1 MSFEDG
7 QRSYVLH
14 ELNRAFPVPASSAI
28 GMDTIQAALGVTD
41 PVMPPETRQVSDA
54 VNFMATFG
62 ASSGAAQADAACRAQ
77 PYPSSGMRD
86 PAARTG
92 CGWWFVPSPSQPSTA
107 AYGSRRGPMSPH
119 LDTQAGTG
127 QWIWDLAEAQRLEG
141 MKRASN
147 NVQACEDLAYANFPN
162 VGWCPSTNK
171 AIVTDGQG
179 NPAYAQYA
187 GGDCPGGGIIMNA
200 SQCPVAPSAGG
211 AGGGGGGAAGGA
223 GSGGISAQCQ
233 DGALTP
239 ACLQTLSSQVCGSN
253 SGLSAAYGSGWPA
266 TNPAFSAINGI
277 AGRGFQLDAS
287 LLSGGGST
295 IQNALNSFTS
305 MRQFAYTNTN
315 PALIRAQSAAANI
328 CGNQPFDPCAL
339 AAGDTA
345 PFDPEC
351 VTKALVAAGYKAAG
365 GLMPSNG
372 SMGYW
377 NGLGTWGEVQAQ
389 INWHKAAADQPGFA
403 GLAPEDQVREIG
415 YVYGTKVQYPKM
427 GCNVHGVAMY
437 RYFFPTW
444 DLTLFPQSGAQ
455 THFLGRYLFK
465 NGFPNQGST
474 MQDQTP
480 AGGYLT
486 EGQRMIANFV
496 PQDGGNYQF
505 MIQCDDYVRMLIDD
519 QLHLEVGCCGQWQAG
534 QIVALTPGTP
544 YKLTFDLWNGGGP
557 WSFGVQYSVN
567 GGGWQPIPISQLYM
581 IEDRR
586 LPMVE
591 LAFNQ
596 MQTTNIPQNQLN
608 NGTPVTDTNGVFQ
621 NLFMT
626 ANIGQLN
633 GRQCMLVNAPVQGVF
648 NYYTFNQGVRLAAMK
663 SITMMLQINSITVG
677 STGLTPSIISF
688 FNLPQSS
695 LTGYPRRGWDQSHV
709 QPYLART
716 NDFMISSNGSQI
728 YPWGLGPVKNSNVGV
743 DTFFKENAQGGLG
756 VSSIPQGQWFHFAWV
771 WDDTFTGYTVYI
783 NGKQAARA
791 FVGAYDPTLMMEQ
804 FRIGC
809 DSHPEGQAWTGG
821 IAWFRAFDYRL
832 STDLIQRDMN
842 DDWVNV

>member
-7 QRSYVLH
+7 QRSYALH
-14 ELNRAFPVPASSAI
+14 ELNRAFPAPASSAV
-28 GMDTIQAALGVTD
+28 GMDTIQAALGNTD

-147 NVQACEDLAYANFPN
+147 NVQTCEDLAYANFPN

-200 SQCPVAPSAGG
+200 SQCQIAPSGG
-211 AGGGGGGAAGGA
+211 GGGGGGGAGS

-233 DGALTP
+233 DGALSP
-239 ACLQTLSSQVCGSN
+239 ACLQTLANQVCGAQ
-253 SGLSAAYGSGWPA
+253 GTLSQSYKSGWPA
-266 TNPAFSAINGI
+266 SSGSFGAIHGI
-277 AGRGFQLDAS
+277 ASRGFELDAS
-287 LLSGGGST
+287 LINGGGST
-295 IQNALNSFTS
+295 IQNALNNFTS
-305 MRQFAYTNTN
+305 LRQFAYTNTN
-315 PALIRAQSAAANI
+315 PALIRAQSAAANL
-328 CGNQPFDPCAL
+328 CGGQKFDPCAL

-345 PFDPEC
+345 PFDPDC
-351 VTKALVAAGYKAAG
+351 VTKALIAAGYKSTG

-377 NGLGTWGEVQAQ
+377 NSLGTWGEVQTQ

-437 RYFFPTW
+437 RYYFPTW
-444 DLTLFPQSGAQ
+444 DGTLFPQSGPQ
-455 THFLGRYLFK
+455 THFLGRYLLK
-465 NGFPNQGST
+465 KGFPMQGST

-480 AGGYLT
+480 AGGNLT

-505 MIQCDDYVRMLIDD
+505 LIQCDDWVRMQINDE
-519 QLHLEVGCCGQWQAG
+519 LHMEVGCCGQWQAG

-544 YKLTFDLWNGGGP
+544 YKLTIDLWNGGGP
-557 WSFGVQYSVN
+557 WSFGIQYSVN
-567 GGGWQPIPISQLYM
+567 GGGWQPIPSSLLYM

-586 LPMVE
+586 LPMIE

-596 MQTTNIPQNQLN
+596 MQSTNMTQDQLN
-608 NGTPVTDTNGVFQ
+608 NGVPVSDTAGVMN
-621 NLFMT
+621 NLVMA
-626 ANIGQLN
+626 ANVGQLN
-633 GRQCMLVNAPVQGVF
+633 GRQCMIVDAPVRGIF
-648 NYYTFNQGVRLAAMK
+648 NYATFNQGVRLCAIK
-663 SITMMLQINSITVG
+663 SFTMMVQINSVAYPSGT
-677 STGLTPSIISF
+677 TPSIVSF
-688 FNLPQSS
+688 FNLPQSAAV
-695 LTGYPRRGWDQSHV
+695 GYPRRGWDQSHV
-709 QPYLART
+709 QPYFKRT
-716 NDFMISSNGSQI
+716 NDFMITTNGPLM
-728 YPWGLGPVKNSNVGV
+728 YPYGVGPLVNTNNVAQSYFGDGV
-743 DTFFKENAQGGLG
+743 GRGSA
-756 VSSIPQGQWFHFAWV
+756 VSIPQGQWFHYAWV
-771 WDDTFTGYTVYI
+771 WDDDFTGYTIYI
-783 NGKQAARA
+783 NGKQAGRSFMAP
-791 FVGAYDPTLMMEQ
+791 YDQNLMMEQ
-804 FRIGC
+804 IRIGC
-809 DSHPEGQAWTGG
+809 DNHPEGQSWTGG